1 MLGRDM
7 VRAATESGHEA
18 IALAHDDLDVTDAA
32 AARARLRGE
41 RPDVVVN
48 CAAHTDVDGA
58 EREPEAALA
67 LNSPEGLF
75 RAAAETGAV
84 LVQPSTDYVF
94 DGSKRSP
101 YVESDTPAPR
111 SAYGRSK
118 LAGERALA
126 RVGPNHLVVR
136 TAWLYGT
143 GGGNFVATMLRLGAE
158 RDEVRVVDD
167 QVGSPTYTP
176 HLAGGILALIEA
188 RARGVH
194 HLAAAGE
201 CSWFAFAQAIF
212 ARARVACEVLPTSSE
227 EFARP
232 APRPAYSVLRSERPG
247 ARALPHWSEGLSSY
261 LGAGKLVTP

>member
-1 MLGRDM
+1 MLGRD
-7 VRAATESGHEA
+7 VVSAAGALGHEA
-18 IALAHDDLDVTDAA
+18 IALTHGDLDVTDAA
-32 AARARLRGE
+32 AAAARLRAE

-75 RAAAETGAV
+75 SAAADVGAL

-101 YVESDTPAPR
+101 YVESDPPAPH

-126 RVGPNHLVVR
+126 RLGPNHLVVR
-136 TAWLYGT
+136 TAWLYGM

-212 ARARVACEVLPTSSE
+212 ARAAIACEVLPTTSE

-247 ARALPHWSEGLSSY
+247 AIPLPDWSEGLTSY
-261 LGAGKLVTP
+261 LSAARLVTP